1 VITVLV
7 DHNIEGQADL
17 LERTL
22 MTEGWID
29 LTVIRIVTFAD
40 VSLPV
45 ETSDRGVWEFAQEHR
60 MVLLTANRN
69 QDDEESLQQAI
80 LEQNQSTSY
89 PVVTIATP
97 KRIVERDYRTR
108 CATAL
113 AEICM
118 EIERYFGTGRLYI
131 P

>member
-17 LERTL
+17 LERAL
-22 MTEGWID
+22 VSEGWIE
-29 LTVIRIVTFAD
+29 LAVMRLVTFAD
-40 VSLPV
+40 ISLPV
-45 ETSDRGVWEFAQEHR
+45 ETSDRVVWEYAQSHR

-69 QDDEESLQQAI
+69 KDDEKSLQQAI
-80 LEQNQSTSY
+80 LEQNRSTSY

-97 KRIVERDYRTR
+97 KRMVEHDYRIR

-113 AEICM
+113 AENCM

>member
-17 LERTL
+17 LKSAL
-22 MTEGWID
+22 VYEGWIE
-29 LTVIRIVTFAD
+29 LAVLRIVTFAEL
-40 VSLPV
+40 SLSF
-45 ETSDRGVWEFAQEHR
+45 ETSDQKVWEFAQKQR

-69 QDDEESLQQAI
+69 KDGEESLGQVI
-80 LEQNQSTSY
+80 LEQNQPASY
-89 PVVTIATP
+89 PVVTIANLD
-97 KRIVERDYRTR
+97 RIVERDYRDR
-108 CATAL
+108 CATKL

-118 EIERYFGTGRLYI
+118 EIERFLGTGRLYI